1 MSPLISFWFDTPLEK
16 HFIHIGQKLWKYNYV
31 NLDVFKCTY
40 FTPRRAAMF
49 SSVIFWDWKQ
59 TFMISITDI
68 NKAFTSKNILGRK
81 KKERKKGHYYNIF
94 KCIMSC
100 AEYFSAFSCVFA
112 RTHLVVLAQISPH
125 AGSVSSSHEHMVRK
139 EVYSRYGAGK
149 FARGWVVMIPEIRDH
164 VVKLQQLVALVLLFE
179 PCVKGDFGHGAV
191 GGRADGTGCH
201 VWSRLPG

>member
-1 MSPLISFWFDTPLEK
+1 
-16 HFIHIGQKLWKYNYV
+16 
-31 NLDVFKCTY
+31 
-40 FTPRRAAMF
+40 MF
-49 SSVIFWDWKQ
+49 SRVIFWDWKQ
-59 TFMISITDI
+59 TFMRIKISIMLLRV
-68 NKAFTSKNILGRK
+68 KYFREK
-81 KKERKKGHYYNIF
+81 RKKGHYYNIF
-94 KCIMSC
+94 KCIMSY
-100 AEYFSAFSCVFA
+100 AEYVSAFSCVFASA

-164 VVKLQQLVALVLLFE
+164 VIKLQHLVALVLLFE
-179 PCVKGDFGHGAV
+179 PSVKGDFGHGAV